1 VAPGNRADLLVT
13 MSGGSSELGSLGY
26 DRGHA
31 MMGMMGRSGS
41 LSGPVKLASL
51 AVTGPT
57 AEAFDPVP
65 LREPG
70 PDLREQDIT
79 QRREI
84 AFTMA
89 MGTMMQGGRGMRE
102 TMGFDGSSFD
112 GDRIDQQVQASTIE
126 EWTITNPTEMDHP
139 FHLHVWP
146 MQVIEQ
152 SGTVLERAT
161 WRDVVNVPA
170 GEQVKILVDFSPTPG
185 AVSTIATL
193 STTRTRA

>member
-1 VAPGNRADLLVT
+1 MAPGNRADLLVT

-70 PDLREQDIT
+70 PDLRE
-79 QRREI
+79 
-84 AFTMA
+84 
-89 MGTMMQGGRGMRE
+89 
-102 TMGFDGSSFD
+102 
-112 GDRIDQQVQASTIE
+112 
-126 EWTITNPTEMDHP
+126 
-139 FHLHVWP
+139 
-146 MQVIEQ
+146 
-152 SGTVLERAT
+152 
-161 WRDVVNVPA
+161 
-170 GEQVKILVDFSPTPG
+170 
-185 AVSTIATL
+185 
-193 STTRTRA
+193 

>member
-1 VAPGNRADLLVT
+1 
-13 MSGGSSELGSLGY
+13 
-26 DRGHA
+26 
-31 MMGMMGRSGS
+31 
-41 LSGPVKLASL
+41 
-51 AVTGPT
+51 
-57 AEAFDPVP
+57 
-65 LREPG
+65 
-70 PDLREQDIT
+70 
-79 QRREI
+79 
-84 AFTMA
+84 MA

>member
-1 VAPGNRADLLVT
+1 
-13 MSGGSSELGSLGY
+13 MSGENSELGSLGY

-31 MMGMMGRSGS
+31 MMGMMSRSGS

-51 AVTGPT
+51 AVTGQST
-57 AEAFDPVP
+57 ETFDPVP

-84 AFTMA
+84 TFTMA
-89 MGTMMQGGRGMRE
+89 MGTMMQGGGGMRE

-152 SGTVLERAT
+152 SGTVLEQPT

-170 GEQVKILVDFSPTPG
+170 GEQVRMLVDFSPHVG
-185 AVSTIATL
+185 RSVYHCHILDHEDAGMMATVDVTE
-193 STTRTRA
+193 SA